1 MTDKELKAIESELQR
16 RGYRKYTTAL
26 TSTESYAWFKTFGK
40 EKNED
45 GRVINGYQ
53 IAFRVWDFRKYQDRE
68 PALRQY
74 PYGFDFWT
82 SPLGSDFRTDFTS
95 NWEPICDIDTF
106 ERMAAEFNQM
116 VRRFI
121 NPEKEER

>member
-1 MTDKELKAIESELQR
+1 MTEKELQTLESELQK

-26 TSTESYAWFKTFGK
+26 TSTESYAWFKSFGK
-40 EKNED
+40 QED
-45 GRVINGYQ
+45 ENGRVTGGYQ
-53 IAFRVWDFRKYQDRE
+53 IAFRVWDWRPYMHRDKDMH
-68 PALRQY
+68 

-82 SPLGSDFRTDFTS
+82 SALGTYCRMDFTS
-95 NWEPICDIDTF
+95 NWDPICDLDTF

-116 VRRFI
+116 VRKFI